1 MKSHHAQSAQAVIEA
16 LGSNSEHGL
25 SYAQVTEL
33 RNRYGYNQLA
43 GTAPIPLW
51 HKFAGQFK
59 SLVIWILITA
69 AIISGMMREWLDTL
83 VILSIVLLN
92 AILGFLQE
100 EKAGR
105 ALAALQR
112 LSAPLARVVRDGVLQ
127 SIPARDLVP
136 GDRIELE
143 AGDEIPADARL
154 IEAFGLRT
162 QEAALT
168 GESVPLE
175 KDAHA
180 VLDVD
185 TSLGERQNMV
195 YMGTEVAAGN
205 GFDDRGTLQSCSVSP
220 RRRRKMADAWR
231 PHGRRFGCR
240 GSQGGNRR
248 ERSCAADNSRN
259 SI

>member
-1 MKSHHAQSAQAVIEA
+1 MWISADLEKMMRAMPGVHSNMKSHHAQSAQAVIEA
-16 LGSNSEHGL
+16 LGSNSKHGL
-25 SYAQVTEL
+25 SDAQVTQL
-33 RNRYGYNQLA
+33 RGRYGYNQLA
-43 GTAPIPLW
+43 ETAPIPLW
-51 HKFAGQFK
+51 HKFADQFK

-112 LSAPLARVVRDGVLQ
+112 LSAPLARVVRDGALR
-127 SIPARDLVP
+127 SIPARELVP
-136 GDRIELE
+136 GDRVELE

-175 KDAHA
+175 KDAHV
-180 VLDVD
+180 VLGVD
-185 TSLGERQNMV
+185 TSLGERQ
-195 YMGTEVAAGN
+195 
-205 GFDDRGTLQSCSVSP
+205 
-220 RRRRKMADAWR
+220 
-231 PHGRRFGCR
+231 
-240 GSQGGNRR
+240 
-248 ERSCAADNSRN
+248 
-259 SI
+259 